1 MCQAFGNFPLAA
13 GPAKSTDWSD
23 RSCELASYTE
33 HWITGAICI
42 PNFLNQMCLQM
53 HLSALHIQWK
63 LSSGG
68 EPHIYLVL
76 KAGSSYN
83 ISYFF
88 CLEGQLS

>member
-1 MCQAFGNFPLAA
+1 
-13 GPAKSTDWSD
+13 
-23 RSCELASYTE
+23 
-33 HWITGAICI
+33 
-42 PNFLNQMCLQM
+42 M

-88 CLEGQLS
+88 CLKGQLS